1 MSVALAATAAAP
13 AASEQK
19 RWIESP
25 RYDLAL
31 LSLSPLCGFF
41 IAMAALYFG
50 EQRLLQAN
58 FIETMFFLLGM
69 PHYLSTYSFFMGD
82 ENVAYYRTRKVA
94 FFVAPILIVG
104 FLTASLA
111 LHLYILVTLVVD
123 TWNVFHVS
131 RQSMGILS
139 IYRHRG
145 RGNNMAEKLAANS
158 ALFCVCAGLYCIRI
172 DRQDSFGHYLG
183 MLPWNPG
190 PYLTP
195 VLLTIGLV
203 ALGVLL
209 TRMRRRGSGIGAP
222 ELVFLLSSCL
232 LFAPYMFIH
241 YRPLASTA
249 MLTGHYIQY
258 LGILWL
264 LNHRKYAGMAGSIRQ
279 AALARM
285 SANPMRVITGLAVV
299 SLAVFGIDRIVHVM
313 HANAFHT
320 WWLNIVVL
328 LHFYFDGLFW
338 AFKHP
343 YVRGSIGPYLVWY
356 EEPKQLAA

>member
-1 MSVALAATAAAP
+1 MSVALAADGA
-13 AASEQK
+13 QK

-31 LSLSPLCGFF
+31 LALSPLCGLLV
-41 IAMAALYFG
+41 AAAALYFG
-50 EQRLLQAN
+50 EQRLLKAN

-82 ENVAYYRTRKVA
+82 ENVSYYRTRKLA
-94 FFVAPILIVG
+94 FFVGPLLIVG
-104 FLTASLA
+104 LLTASLA
-111 LHLYILVTLVVD
+111 LHFYILVTLVVD

-158 ALFCVCAGLYCIRI
+158 ALFCLCAGLYCIRI
-172 DRQDSFGHYLG
+172 DKQDSFGHYLG

-195 VLLTIGLV
+195 VLLTIGLI

-209 TRMRRRGSGIGAP
+209 GRMRRRGSGIGAP

-232 LFAPYMFIH
+232 LFAPYIFIR

-249 MLTGHYIQY
+249 MLSGHYIQY

-264 LNHRKYAGMAGSIRQ
+264 LNHRRYAGGMAGSIRQ
-279 AALARM
+279 TVLARM
-285 SANPMRVITGLAVV
+285 SANPMRVITLLAIV
-299 SLAVFGIDRIVHVM
+299 SLGVFGIDRIVHVM
-313 HANAFHT
+313 HASAFHT

-356 EEPKQLAA
+356 EPKQLAAA

>member
-1 MSVALAATAAAP
+1 MSVAAAAD
-13 AASEQK
+13 SSHK

-31 LSLSPLCGFF
+31 LALSPLFGLLVVAL
-41 IAMAALYFG
+41 AMWFT
-50 EQRLLQAN
+50 EQRLVKGN
-58 FIETMFFLLGM
+58 FIEMMFFLLGM
-69 PHYLSTYSFFMGD
+69 PHYLSTYSFLMGD
-82 ENVAYYRTRKVA
+82 ENVAYYRTRKAA
-94 FFVAPILIVG
+94 FILGPLLIVG
-104 FLTASLA
+104 LLTTSLA
-111 LHLYILVTLVVD
+111 LHFYVLITLVVD

-145 RGNNMAEKLAANS
+145 RGNNMTEKVAANT
-158 ALFCVCAGLYCIRI
+158 ALFCICAGLYSIRI
-172 DRQDSFGHYLG
+172 DHQDSFGHYLA

-190 PYLTP
+190 PYLMP
-195 VLLTIGLV
+195 VLLTIGFV
-203 ALGVLL
+203 SLGVLL
-209 TRMRRRGSGIGAP
+209 TRMWRRDSGIGAP

-232 LFAPYMFIH
+232 LFAPYIFIRF
-241 YRPLASTA
+241 RPLASTA
-249 MLTGHYIQY
+249 MLSGHYVQY

-264 LNHRKYAGMAGSIRQ
+264 LNHRKYAGAAGSLRQ
-279 AALARM
+279 TVLARM
-285 SANPMRVITGLAVV
+285 SLNPLRIITLLTII
-299 SLAVFGIDRIVHVM
+299 SLSVFGIDRIVHVL

-338 AFKHP
+338 AFRYP

-356 EEPKQLAA
+356 EPKQLAA